1 MCWQCEQID
10 REIEHYRSLSVRTND
25 EGTRRSLNILIDKL
39 EIEKVRLHVVEFKR
53 PAKTTRPR

>member
-10 REIEHYRSLSVRTND
+10 KEIEHYRSLLVRTND

-39 EIEKVRLHVVEFKR
+39 QVEKVRLHVVEFKR
-53 PAKTTRPR
+53 PANTTRPR